1 MAATP
6 HPAHYIRHL
15 LLKEKDLGWARFSA
29 CTKRCVP
36 LIRLAIRSTPSPV
49 WEKAFIV
56 AHFHHAWPLYLTI
69 ADRYEQQMHP
79 TTPPWHADFNRRGLA
94 KPDHRGN
101 IQGDGWRLR
110 RSGHANFPCHGG
122 GGAAV
127 PPFSFINLTFT
138 SHTAFFDSFLGS
150 KKESYFLV
158 SRPYCAE
165 TVSST
170 TGSSPALKAERG
182 SSKLTVPF
190 AETVSSAFCAP
201 TMV

>member
-15 LLKEKDLGWARFSA
+15 LLKEKALGWACFSA

-94 KPDHRGN
+94 KPDHRGKMKN
-101 IQGDGWRLR
+101 RPGGVYSRPSDSSFSLPR
-110 RSGHANFPCHGG
+110 GHKTS
-122 GGAAV
+122 V
-127 PPFSFINLTFT
+127 PPSSFINLTFT
-138 SHTAFFDSFLGS
+138 SQRSLLWYFLGLQ
-150 KKESYFLV
+150 ES
-158 SRPYCAE
+158 
-165 TVSST
+165 TVLPVP
-170 TGSSPALKAERG
+170 SPHQKSQPAVERAG
-182 SSKLTVPF
+182 QLTV
-190 AETVSSAFCAP
+190 
-201 TMV
+201 

>member
-1 MAATP
+1 M
-6 HPAHYIRHL
+6 
-15 LLKEKDLGWARFSA
+15 GWARFSA
-29 CTKRCVP
+29 CTKRCGP

-79 TTPPWHADFNRRGLA
+79 TTLPWHADFNRRGLA
-94 KPDHRGN
+94 KPDHRGKMKN
-101 IQGDGWRLR
+101 R
-110 RSGHANFPCHGG
+110 PGG
-122 GGAAV
+122 VYSEPSDSSFSLPRGLLASPAFQFYSSSFHVTHRFFVTFFTEESNV
-127 PPFSFINLTFT
+127 P
-138 SHTAFFDSFLGS
+138 
-150 KKESYFLV
+150 LV

>member
-1 MAATP
+1 MQNSLPHWRCIRLYLPQAAADYAP

-15 LLKEKDLGWARFSA
+15 LLKEKALGWARFSA

-94 KPDHRGN
+94 KPDHRGKMKN
-101 IQGDGWRLR
+101 RPGGVYSRPSDSSFSLPR
-110 RSGHANFPCHGG
+110 GG
-122 GGAAV
+122 GSAA
-127 PPFSFINLTFT
+127 FQFNLIDFHVT
-138 SHTAFFDSFLGS
+138 HRFFVT
-150 KKESYFLV
+150 FLV
-158 SRPYCAE
+158 R
-165 TVSST
+165 
-170 TGSSPALKAERG
+170 PALLPYGKRG
-182 SSKLTVPF
+182 FRAAIYKIARPQPPAAAL
-190 AETVSSAFCAP
+190 
-201 TMV
+201 

>member
-1 MAATP
+1 MALAP
-6 HPAHYIRHL
+6 IRTR
-15 LLKEKDLGWARFSA
+15 EFSLP
-29 CTKRCVP
+29 R
-36 LIRLAIRSTPSPV
+36 
-49 WEKAFIV
+49 
-56 AHFHHAWPLYLTI
+56 
-69 ADRYEQQMHP
+69 
-79 TTPPWHADFNRRGLA
+79 
-94 KPDHRGN
+94 
-101 IQGDGWRLR
+101 
-110 RSGHANFPCHGG
+110 G

-127 PPFSFINLTFT
+127 PPSSFINLTFT

-165 TVSST
+165 TVSSA

-182 SSKLTVPF
+182 SSKLTVPS